1 MACQKSRLPR
11 VNTAAVITN
20 SVDSKDDTPPSPHP
34 HPPTPSPP
42 TPPTPP
48 PLAIQGQN
56 IRCQRNSSLVSPLWC
71 KEVLLLKEPLNKDTP
86 TQEQE
91 PSCYSML
98 LGLFSN
104 SGPKFCSSESLCISK
119 MTKCSCRTLAPPSS
133 SREKSLQ

>member
-1 MACQKSRLPR
+1 MACLSKNSRLPR

-20 SVDSKDDTPPSPHP
+20 SVDSKDDTPQPPH
-34 HPPTPSPP
+34 
-42 TPPTPP
+42 

-86 TQEQE
+86 TQEQK

-119 MTKCSCRTLAPPSS
+119 MTNCSCRTLTPPST
-133 SREKSLQ
+133 SR